1 MDAVPGFELGV
12 VDQAAQQPIRVVNGG
27 VLERDCA
34 AIERAPL
41 ARGSFDEHPSNG
53 SRSHREAEHEI
64 HTDPPIC
71 LVSR

>member
-1 MDAVPGFELGV
+1 MDAVTAVEFGV
-12 VDQAAQQPIRVVNGG
+12 VHQAPQQAVGVIAGG
-27 VLERDCA
+27 ILERDCA
-34 AIERAPL
+34 AIDRTPL
-41 ARGSFDEHPSNG
+41 ARGAFDEHPPNG